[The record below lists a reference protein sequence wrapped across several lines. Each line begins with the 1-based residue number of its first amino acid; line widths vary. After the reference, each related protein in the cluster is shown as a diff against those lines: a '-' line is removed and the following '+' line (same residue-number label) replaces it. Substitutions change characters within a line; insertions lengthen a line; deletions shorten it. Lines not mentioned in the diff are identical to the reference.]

1 MLRPLAAL
9 CAAGSAVLGTGC
21 ASIVN
26 GQNQSL
32 SVQAISGGKPVQG
45 ASCTLMNDKG
55 TWYLTTPG
63 SAVVHRSFA
72 ELSVKCEKTD
82 YEPGLSSVKS
92 STKAMAF
99 GNILFG
105 GVIGA
110 TIDVS
115 SGAAYDYP
123 NEISVV
129 MAAVAPGAAGAAAAA
144 QPAAAQ
150 PAAAAVQA
158 PPASG
163 PAAQVARSE
172 YLVYRI
178 TDRLTQLE
186 RRVRVAAGSKMPA
199 GTGDMELL
207 SPPGGWVPAVAEAG
221 ASWNV
226 KYAARDANPGSQV
239 SLSGKAG
246 MPGALRT
253 AAGEFEAVP
262 ITYKGWIDR
271 VANNVVVAQPAE
283 FRVWMEPRSRRV
295 LRFES
300 SVPFRSAG
308 PNQARASEEQVELVK
323 LSDGTDDETL

>member
-9 CAAGSAVLGTGC
+9 CAAGSAVLATGC

-32 SVQAISGGKPVQG
+32 SVLAFSEGKPLQG

-55 TWYLTTPG
+55 TWYVTTPG

-82 YEPGLSSVKS
+82 YEAGLTSVKS

-123 NEISVV
+123 NEVNV
-129 MAAVAPGAAGAAAAA
+129 TMAALVPGSTPSSSANPVPAAAAA
-144 QPAAAQ
+144 PAEPAATGT
-150 PAAAAVQA
+150 QA
-158 PPASG
+158 SF
-163 PAAQVARSE
+163 
-172 YLVYRI
+172 LVYRV
-178 TDRLTQLE
+178 TDKLTRVE
-186 RRVRVAAGSKMPA
+186 RRVRVAAGSKLAA
-199 GTGDMELL
+199 GTGDMESLA
-207 SPPGGWVPAVAEAG
+207 PPNGWIPPNTAAG
-221 ASWNV
+221 ASWTL
-226 KYAARDANPGSQV
+226 KYAARDGTPASQV
-239 SLSGKAG
+239 SVTGRV
-246 MPGALRT
+246 GAPARLRIG
-253 AAGEFEAVP
+253 AGEFEALP

-271 VANNVVVAQPAE
+271 MAQTASMSVSQPAE
-283 FRVWMEPRSRRV
+283 FRIWVDSRSQRV

-300 SVPFRSAG
+300 DIPFRSVG
-308 PNQARASEEQVELVK
+308 PNSVRASQEQVELVK
-323 LSDGTDDETL
+323 LASGADDDDELP